1 LLVDEAAIS
10 MAEELPPMKDT
21 PLTLNASAA
30 EGRSDLFS
38 FFFLGGFAAASAGGG
53 AGAGAGSGSGA
64 VSASSL
70 SEPSL
75 PLP

>member
-1 LLVDEAAIS
+1 

-64 VSASSL
+64 VSALSL